1 MNDLTN
7 EQFKEVIVF
16 VVRQHHHHRYIVWD
30 RSVFFLCSYVN
41 SSAMYLFCLLDTS
54 HLRIFIFYT
63 IICFWLYLL
72 RFVADFRAKKK
83 SLTMFSLQLLLLLLP
98 FCHCFVSFVN
108 RLNFC
113 FFNTF
118 SCSFVLCFNS
128 ISFLC
133 LLFYCLDVQILHTFC
148 VHERTIFISMYRDFC
163 RSGCNGYSIVLRII
177 IVMFP

>member
-1 MNDLTN
+1 MGPERFFSLLVCQFIGNVSLLPAGYFSFTN
-7 EQFKEVIVF
+7 LHILYD
-16 VVRQHHHHRYIVWD
+16 H
-30 RSVFFLCSYVN
+30 
-41 SSAMYLFCLLDTS
+41 LL
-54 HLRIFIFYT
+54 LAI
-63 IICFWLYLL
+63 
-72 RFVADFRAKKK
+72 FVAFRSRLPSQKK

-148 VHERTIFISMYRDFC
+148 VHERTIFISMYRDFG